1 MSYIFGMSAKAAAG
15 KPGSL
20 WELAVLTLLR
30 EEPMHPYL
38 MQRLLRERH
47 KDDVLVLKR
56 GSLYHAIHRLTRLE
70 LIEAMTT
77 DREGRRPERTTYRL
91 TPAGEEALVA
101 WLREMI
107 ATPQREPSA
116 FMASVSFLIHLPP
129 ADAATQL
136 EGRAAR
142 LQAEIKDLGATLKHV
157 RSFVARIN
165 LVEAEYLGAMLRA
178 ELTWARGLV
187 DEIRAGRLAWDLEKV
202 LRDVRRT
209 RQPRRPLG
217 RRSDEP
223 PARRPGNPA
232 GATTARERGSR
243 RHPPPARP
251 PHRGGAERS
260 DASQLPLRPRA
271 RSHGLGLRCPD
282 HSRSR
287 AALARRRTSLLLLGL
302 ALSVA
307 EEFVIQQTSIAPL
320 PWLGSIPAYGRVWGV
335 NWCYFLYM
343 LGYEAVWIVLVPI
356 LVTELAFP
364 DRRHQTWLRPR
375 GLVLSGTVFGF
386 GSFIAW
392 FTWTQQARPSVF
404 HVPVYEPPRLTLALG
419 GLAIVVLAVA
429 AYAAR
434 GAGRPTAARRAPRP
448 WVLAVA
454 AMVFG
459 FPWSGLM
466 ILVFVP
472 QMGLP
477 LWIPMVVGGAWGI
490 AAALL
495 MTRWASSSDWHDGHR
510 WALAF
515 GALLVCMLAGFL
527 GAALGRGWT

>member
-1 MSYIFGMSAKAAAG
+1 MNPPLVDPA
-15 KPGSL
+15 
-20 WELAVLTLLR
+20 TLLEGPPR
-30 EEPMHPYL
+30 GSAAPVVTLLLLAPLIGEVL
-38 MQRLLRERH
+38 SGATRLSFLF
-47 KDDVLVLKR
+47 VLVPEVMVW
-56 GSLYHAIHRLTRLE
+56 GCGA
-70 LIEAMTT
+70 LII
-77 DREGRRPERTTYRL
+77 RE
-91 TPAGEEALVA
+91 V
-101 WLREMI
+101 
-107 ATPQREPSA
+107 
-116 FMASVSFLIHLPP
+116 
-129 ADAATQL
+129 
-136 EGRAAR
+136 
-142 LQAEIKDLGATLKHV
+142 V
-157 RSFVARIN
+157 RH
-165 LVEAEYLGAMLRA
+165 
-178 ELTWARGLV
+178 W
-187 DEIRAGRLAWDLEKV
+187 
-202 LRDVRRT
+202 
-209 RQPRRPLG
+209 
-217 RRSDEP
+217 
-223 PARRPGNPA
+223 
-232 GATTARERGSR
+232 
-243 RHPPPARP
+243 
-251 PHRGGAERS
+251 RGG
-260 DASQLPLRPRA
+260 
-271 RSHGLGLRCPD
+271 G
-282 HSRSR
+282 
-287 AALARRRTSLLLLGL
+287 TSLLLLGL

-356 LVTELAFP
+356 LVAELAFP

-375 GLVLSGTVFGF
+375 GLVLSATVFGL

-419 GLAIVVLAVA
+419 GLAIVVLVVA

-472 QMGLP
+472 QRGLP

-527 GAALGRGWT
+527 GSSYWPRMDVIAKALLNVIAVVLMIALGRRMRSRVVA